1 MYIINVNCVPKI
13 NFVPIGKDLDHLGI
27 MVVLPQAQEVVLVV
41 CHLVQGAVLVVCL
54 LVQAEALC
62 QAIYRDR
69 AWALQGCLQK
79 IPKSVLYLR
88 FFLTLIIYSYSLRDF
103 LTFLCIFVKSYR
115 L

>member
-41 CHLVQGAVLVVCL
+41 CHLVQGAVLVVCH
-54 LVQAEALC
+54 LVQAEVVR
-62 QAIYRDR
+62 QAIFRDW
-69 AWALQGCLQK
+69 AWALQECLQNV
-79 IPKSVLYLR
+79 PKGVFYLR
-88 FFLTLIIYSYSLRDF
+88 VSFYFTTPI
-103 LTFLCIFVKSYR
+103 LCIFVVSHN